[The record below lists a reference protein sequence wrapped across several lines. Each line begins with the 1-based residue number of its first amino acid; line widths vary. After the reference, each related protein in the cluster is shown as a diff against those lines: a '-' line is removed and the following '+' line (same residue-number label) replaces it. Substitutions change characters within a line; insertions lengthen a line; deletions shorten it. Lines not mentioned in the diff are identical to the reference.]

1 MINKNKR
8 EIKMKE
14 TIFIISFILFI
25 GLILFL
31 INIFS
36 KNNNIE
42 INEDYIDYLIIT
54 DFFNNEDNKNDEDI

>member
-1 MINKNKR
+1 
-8 EIKMKE
+8 MKE